1 MIKVSAIHEAA
12 LLIAIHVGVVVS
24 TVTLELQTMQY
35 RPIYINFW
43 LRRPPPDLDLG
54 ILIKFPPP
62 SRVDAV
68 ISTPSI
74 SVDVQGSIGHGCYSL
89 HVGGHRSPP
98 CCAKNFCR
106 KR

>member
-1 MIKVSAIHEAA
+1 VIKVSAIHEAA

-35 RPIYINFW
+35 PSD

-62 SRVDAV
+62 S
-68 ISTPSI
+68 
-74 SVDVQGSIGHGCYSL
+74 
-89 HVGGHRSPP
+89 
-98 CCAKNFCR
+98 
-106 KR
+106 